1 MIKSVAM
8 FIPLKKN
15 IAIQVKILTKF
26 NFERFLAFL
35 ILFFIFYD
43 SSNGDFTEFIKSVF
57 NAFIIPYLMEKLN
70 KNNK

>member
-1 MIKSVAM
+1 MAM
-8 FIPLKKN
+8 FIPFRNN
-15 IAIQVKILTKF
+15 IAILAKILTKF

-57 NAFIIPYLMEKLN
+57 DAFIIPHLMKKLN

>member
-1 MIKSVAM
+1 MVILLGKTT
-8 FIPLKKN
+8 
-15 IAIQVKILTKF
+15 AIQVKILTKF

>member
-1 MIKSVAM
+1 MVILLRKTT
-8 FIPLKKN
+8 
-15 IAIQVKILTKF
+15 AIQVKILTKF

-57 NAFIIPYLMEKLN
+57 DAFIIPYLMEKLN

>member
-1 MIKSVAM
+1 MVILLRKTT
-8 FIPLKKN
+8 
-15 IAIQVKILTKF
+15 AIQVKILTKF

-57 NAFIIPYLMEKLN
+57 DAFIILYLMEKLN